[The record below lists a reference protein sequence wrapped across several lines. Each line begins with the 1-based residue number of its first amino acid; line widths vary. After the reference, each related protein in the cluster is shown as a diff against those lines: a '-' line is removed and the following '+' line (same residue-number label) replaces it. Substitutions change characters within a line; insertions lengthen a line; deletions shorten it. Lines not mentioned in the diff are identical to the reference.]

1 MILYSTPPITF
12 TYLIK
17 QLKKASNAKTY
28 LLLKDIFP
36 QNAVDLDLLKM
47 GGILYKY
54 FRKKEKILYNISDYI
69 GCMSPANLNYVLDK
83 NPEIDKKKLE
93 VNPNSIDVKEN
104 VLKFNSDLYN
114 KYKIPKNKVIFI
126 FGGNL
131 GIPQGIDYLKAN
143 IEYCK
148 SIKDAFFLIIGD
160 GTEYNKLRNW
170 IRTSETPNVVLIK
183 ELPKSEY
190 DDIIKLSHVGLIFLN
205 PHFTIPNFPS
215 RILTYMQNRL
225 PVICATDLVTDI
237 GEIVVNNNFG
247 FKCLTS
253 DKKSF
258 FDHLPK
264 TAFALSNIDDKNGPV
279 LLQNTVAKKCTYALK
294 SYADYK
300 AQILESQLSGLL
312 LKINGHE
319 VWVKLI
325 GTFNAYNLLAI
336 YGTAIELGM
345 ESLEA
350 LRLLSELE
358 SVSGRFQY
366 IVSAANITAIVDYA
380 HTPDALENVL
390 KTIND
395 IRTKNEQLITVVGC
409 GGNRDKT
416 KRPIMGGIASDLSD
430 KAILTS
436 DNPRNEDAE
445 VIISE
450 MEQGVAPQNFKRILS
465 ITDRKQAIKTACQL
479 AQPNDIILIAG
490 KGHET
495 YQEIN
500 GVRHDFDDMKIVKEL
515 LEQLHK

>member
-1 MILYSTPPITF
+1 VSI
-12 TYLIK
+12 
-17 QLKKASNAKTY
+17 
-28 LLLKDIFP
+28 LKDI
-36 QNAVDLDLLKM
+36 
-47 GGILYKY
+47 LYKVAIEAVKGSTEITIGKID
-54 FRKKEKILYNISDYI
+54 FDSRKIVQNDVFVAIRGTISDGHEFIAKAIELGATAIVCDTLPETITEGITYI
-69 GCMSPANLNYVLDK
+69 QVKDTNTALAVMAANYFDHPSQKLQLVGVTGTNGKTTIASLLYQLY
-83 NPEIDKKKLE
+83 KKAGYKVGLLSTVKIMVDE
-93 VNPNSIDVKEN
+93 VEYKATHTTPDSITIN
-104 VLKFNSDLYN
+104 
-114 KYKIPKNKVIFI
+114 
-126 FGGNL
+126 
-131 GIPQGIDYLKAN
+131 QYLATM
-143 IEYCK
+143 IAEGVEYCFMEVSSHGIHQK
-148 SIKDAFFLIIGD
+148 R
-160 GTEYNKLRNW
+160 TEALHFVGGVFTN
-170 IRTSETPNVVLIK
+170 
-183 ELPKSEY
+183 
-190 DDIIKLSHVGLIFLN
+190 LSHDHLDY
-205 PHFTIPNFPS
+205 H
-215 RILTYMQNRL
+215 
-225 PVICATDLVTDI
+225 ATFAEYRDV
-237 GEIVVNNNFG
+237 
-247 FKCLTS
+247 
-253 DKKSF
+253 KKSF

-312 LKINGHE
+312 LKINGNE

-366 IVSAANITAIVDYA
+366 IVSESNITAIVDYA

-409 GGNRDKT
+409 GGNRDKA
-416 KRPIMGGIASDLSD
+416 KRPVMGGIASDLSD

-436 DNPRNEDAE
+436 DNPRNEDAT

-495 YQEIN
+495 YQEIE